1 MLIFLLKRKIP
12 PDCFGHEAFLWSP
25 WVQFGILVCKAFR
38 QSYWCNLRSAQWQ
51 THVALSGCFVES
63 SRVPYPWFLATFLFS
78 CLLQKW
84 SLALWND
91 SARPASCPATF
102 ALFKALCPPALTP
115 KASTFDPKMY
125 LGDVMLPGML
135 PLWSDALK
143 GILIWKHFE
152 IQEGETCGITETSV
166 LRPSATSSSSI
177 LLGRRLK
184 LMSASFAK

>member
-1 MLIFLLKRKIP
+1 MKPFSGPPEFSLASLSVKHLDDLTDVIYDLLSGACTVLGVP
-12 PDCFGHEAFLWSP
+12 
-25 WVQFGILVCKAFR
+25 
-38 QSYWCNLRSAQWQ
+38 
-51 THVALSGCFVES
+51 LSGCFVES
-63 SRVPYPWFLATFLFS
+63 SRVPCPWFLATFLFS

-135 PLWSDALK
+135 PLWKRCIERNSYLETLWDTGGRNLWDHRNICFASFS
-143 GILIWKHFE
+143 HFFLFHF
-152 IQEGETCGITETSV
+152 TRTET
-166 LRPSATSSSSI
+166 
-177 LLGRRLK
+177 
-184 LMSASFAK
+184 